1 MILPK
6 WWQIALVILLSLLLN
21 FLYLGLGDYN
31 FFLGALMCAC
41 LITGCYCSLI
51 LDKPELGILSILV
64 AYAFTDKRLEYLSH
78 SNKLI
83 YLAVAILFIHYF
95 MSHIT
100 KQKFFWFF
108 AILICSYHILFLI
121 VRPQTSHDWTFS
133 CMQQVAIFLWCI
145 LIKWDVKKIMNIV
158 VPYMVY
164 LLAYGFIEKLA
175 INPMRIGGPTTYA
188 TNYAVLLVFLWVMWF
203 VYSYLSEKKILILV
217 SMSFLVAFAVFLSGT
232 RMGFLGLLVGF
243 FGAIC
248 SKLWIDNLDKSLSQK
263 MFYIIPSL
271 FFGVLL
277 VIGIWLFLP
286 ENLLLIKSWNIL
298 LSGKLDN
305 SSLGRVACWITA
317 IESFYKEP
325 IWGIGPGNFIIE
337 HTKFL
342 SQLSLISKHS
352 LNPLG
357 HAHSTG
363 LNVLAENGLVGFAVL
378 SIVLIICWVQLIR
391 FLLNQPKNP
400 LGYALF
406 FGGIIIFSLPMIDMI
421 PSPGWDSW
429 FYGILASLG
438 FHKNILS
445 NPKNKL
451 NIKPVS

>member
-6 WWQIALVILLSLLLN
+6 WWQIAVLILLALLLN

-41 LITGCYCSLI
+41 LIAGCYCSLI
-51 LDKPELGILSILV
+51 LDKPELGILSIIV
-64 AYAFTDKRLEYLSH
+64 ALAFTDKRLDYMSYTFQ
-78 SNKLI
+78 LI
-83 YLAVAILFIHYF
+83 YLAVAISFIHYF
-95 MSHIT
+95 ISHIT
-100 KQKFFWFF
+100 DRKFFWFF
-108 AILICSYHILFLI
+108 AIFIGSYHILLFM
-121 VRPQTSHDWTFS
+121 VRPQTSFPWTLN
-133 CMQQVAIFLWCI
+133 CMQQLAIFLWCI

-164 LLAYGFIEKLA
+164 LLAYGFIEKLT
-175 INPMRIGGPTTYA
+175 INPVRIGGPTTYA

-203 VYSYLSEKKILILV
+203 VYSYLSKKNLLILV
-217 SMSFLVAFAVFLSGT
+217 PVSFLTAFAVFLSGT

-243 FGAIC
+243 FGAIG
-248 SKLWIDNLDKSLSQK
+248 SKLWINNSDKSLSKK
-263 MFYIIPSL
+263 MLYIIPASL
-271 FFGVLL
+271 FVALL
-277 VIGIWLFLP
+277 VMGIWQFLP
-286 ENLLLIKSWNIL
+286 ENLVLIRSWNVL
-298 LSGKLDN
+298 LSGKLDS
-305 SSLGRVACWITA
+305 SSLGRIACWITA

-342 SQLSLISKHS
+342 SQFSLINNNS
-352 LNPLG
+352 LVPLG
-357 HAHSTG
+357 HAHSIG

-378 SIVLIICWVQLIR
+378 SIVLIICWVQLLR

-406 FGGIIIFSLPMIDMI
+406 FGGFIIFSLPMIDMI

-429 FYGILASLG
+429 YYGVLASLG
-438 FHKNILS
+438 FHRKS
-445 NPKNKL
+445 F
-451 NIKPVS
+451 SHS